1 MSIRSMSALALG
13 ALMLLAGCSDTGDA
27 DAAGESDS
35 SDQTTAGTD
44 DQTSSEPTPTTFDDF
59 PGEELLYFDAE
70 SASIGT
76 RIKAVGTEWT
86 TEFLDYTA
94 DAGRHYLVIYVV
106 ATGELDDRGLDHAGL
121 SNLGYTLEMRYPSSA
136 GSCSADYTANDPAYC
151 TYDGWNST
159 ILSAQ
164 FEPLAS
170 DDWTNYLWME
180 GSIFG
185 VEMEPGQT
193 MVGAV
198 AVSVEDSA
206 APTGGFEFCARGKD
220 NTLDDN
226 VFPCIAAPDPAPIG

>member
-13 ALMLLAGCSDTGDA
+13 ALTLLAGCNDAGDA
-27 DAAGESDS
+27 DAAGEGDA
-35 SDQTTAGTD
+35 SDQSPAEE
-44 DQTSSEPTPTTFDDF
+44 QPSPEPTPTTFDEF

-94 DAGRHYLVIYVV
+94 EAGTHYLVIYVV

-136 GSCSADYTANDPAYC
+136 SPCLTGHEVDDPAYC
-151 TYDGWNST
+151 YYDGWNT
-159 ILSAQ
+159 RILSAQ
-164 FEPLAS
+164 FEPFAS

-185 VEMEPGQT
+185 VEMEPGAT

-198 AVSVEDSA
+198 AFSVEDEA
-206 APTGGFEFCARGKD
+206 AATGGFEFCARGKD